1 MAEAN
6 EAAPQGTEATPQ
18 TTNTETEVS
27 NSAQTQS
34 SSDAPDI
41 NAEQVAKYFG
51 TDSETLGK
59 FQKFVEANGQFDTAF
74 NKMKSGISNPQKAT
88 EAAQAP
94 SDPQKAEEPTSH
106 TKQAPEAP
114 TTPQGAITPSEFLAE
129 QYFKSLAGEEKYA
142 NISKEI
148 ANGDYLK
155 EMSAFGIQAL
165 NPDGSINDQK
175 VRMYLDLKSQTVPAK
190 PTETTPDASPA
201 PTVTYTEVGESGIT
215 SMDQAYKI
223 LLEPNNPNIAKAEE
237 YIKNSFNK
245 K

>member
-1 MAEAN
+1 MDKN
-6 EAAPQGTEATPQ
+6 
-18 TTNTETEVS
+18 
-27 NSAQTQS
+27 
-34 SSDAPDI
+34 
-41 NAEQVAKYFG
+41 
-51 TDSETLGK
+51 
-59 FQKFVEANGQFDTAF
+59 
-74 NKMKSGISNPQKAT
+74 
-88 EAAQAP
+88 
-94 SDPQKAEEPTSH
+94 
-106 TKQAPEAP
+106 APEAP
-114 TTPQGAITPSEFLAE
+114 TPAPADASDKTPTNTNPEPEQAPAQPTVDLGLTSEQAEKFKTFIQNSGGFDNAFKKLKTDVSQPKGPEKPVEAPQTASEPKNDDQPTSHTEQPTEAPKTPQGAITPSEFLAE

-190 PTETTPDASPA
+190 PTETTPDASSA

-223 LLEPNNPNIAKAEE
+223 LLEPNNPNMKAAEE